1 MSHHQKSGC
10 VMMLAS
16 LQRLCFASRWWSS
29 SSQSSAASLCLSF
42 WWNKISLPFPST
54 GEWLRRR
61 GETHTHTHIFLLIPT
76 LINIC
81 SIEPRMLSMF
91 MEHEAS
97 SVNSTHHCLQRVE
110 GYSPVMSAAA
120 VLIIF
125 SLAPSRSTGCLAISN
140 SRTSKGGSWWLLI
153 CLAEGW
159 TSSGSTSSSTTTCQK
174 ILTPIYTGWV
184 LKSGKRSVD
193 VLFHE
198 GIWGVEARL

>member
-1 MSHHQKSGC
+1 MPLGGDLRQVSPALHRSVSASGGTKFPC
-10 VMMLAS
+10 HFHPQGNGSGGEV
-16 LQRLCFASRWWSS
+16 RL
-29 SSQSSAASLCLSF
+29 
-42 WWNKISLPFPST
+42 
-54 GEWLRRR
+54 
-61 GETHTHTHIFLLIPT
+61 THTHTHIFLLIPT

-81 SIEPRMLSMF
+81 SIELRMLSMF

-140 SRTSKGGSWWLLI
+140 LRTSKGGSWWLLI

-184 LKSGKRSVD
+184 LKSGKTSVD